1 MMGIIPMPLAY
12 SSKTP
17 SSVSKVQPSLNKKII
32 ADKKKGTLVCIHC
45 NCATGAVVE
54 GENMKQVY

>member
-1 MMGIIPMPLAY
+1 MPLAY

-32 ADKKKGTLVCIHC
+32 ADKKKGTLICIHC